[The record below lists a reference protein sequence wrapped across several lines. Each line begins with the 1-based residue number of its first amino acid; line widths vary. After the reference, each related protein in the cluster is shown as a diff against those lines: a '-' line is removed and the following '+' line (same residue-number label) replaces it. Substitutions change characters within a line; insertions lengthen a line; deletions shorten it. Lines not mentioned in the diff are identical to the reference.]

1 MPLYSYLEFSYDQAG
16 WRNIFHL
23 IKASVDGSDLLDVH
37 HRKNRFYVSLEA
49 LGSDDTRQDWIQ
61 EAQGLELSDGFVGIA
76 MKASERGA
84 RKICVGLD
92 SELDPDL
99 PNLTH
104 ERSDDDADASANAC
118 PHRYLIA
125 NNWGHIFLDRYGEE
139 DVRWIADWSR
149 MKIIKIQVYDH
160 DSKVW
165 EDADNIEFHDVVESI
180 EQNGCLADPEEFG
193 LLYADELP
201 EWAAD

>member
-1 MPLYSYLEFSYDQAG
+1 M
-16 WRNIFHL
+16 
-23 IKASVDGSDLLDVH
+23 
-37 HRKNRFYVSLEA
+37 
-49 LGSDDTRQDWIQ
+49 
-61 EAQGLELSDGFVGIA
+61 SDGFVAIA
-76 MKASERGA
+76 TKAAERGA

-92 SELDPDL
+92 SELDPEL
-99 PNLTH
+99 PILTQ

-125 NNWGHIFLDRYGEE
+125 ANWGHIFLDRYGEE

-165 EDADNIEFHDVVESI
+165 EDADNIEFYDVVESI

>member
-1 MPLYSYLEFSYDQAG
+1 MPLYSYLEFSYDQVE

-23 IKASVDGSDLLDVH
+23 VEASVKGSNLLDVH
-37 HRKNRFYVSLEA
+37 HRKNYFYVSLEA

-61 EAQGLELSDGFVGIA
+61 EAQGLKLSDGFVAIA
-76 MKASERGA
+76 TKAAERGA

-92 SELDPDL
+92 SELDPEL
-99 PNLTH
+99 PILTQ

-125 NNWGHIFLDRYGEE
+125 ANWGHIFLDRYGEE

-165 EDADNIEFHDVVESI
+165 EDADNIEFYDVVESI

>member
-1 MPLYSYLEFSYDQAG
+1 MPLYSYLEFSYDQVG

-23 IKASVDGSDLLDVH
+23 VKASVKGSKLLDVYD
-37 HRKNRFYVSLEA
+37 RNNCFCVSIEA
-49 LGSDDTRQDWIQ
+49 LRSDENRQDWIQ
-61 EAQGLELSDGFVGIA
+61 EAQGLELSDGFVAIA
-76 MKASERGA
+76 TKAAELGA
-84 RKICVGLD
+84 RKICIRSD
-92 SELDPDL
+92 SELDPEL
-99 PNLTH
+99 PILTQG
-104 ERSDDDADASANAC
+104 RSDDDSDVSANAC

-125 NNWGHIFLDRYGEE
+125 DSWSHIFLDRYGEE

-160 DSKVW
+160 DSEVW
-165 EDADNIEFHDVVESI
+165 EEADDMEFYDVVESV

-201 EWAAD
+201 DWAAH